1 MTASSPGLE
10 LRTARFR
17 EAGPIEFATVGPPW
31 LGGDGHPMI
40 DKAVRVNEILEIIGD
55 VLSSM
60 SLAFAVAIFCCY
72 SSLSSVRNKIHRNL
86 FIAMLMQILAHL
98 LLASREIAT
107 SRTKVQAAKLEFL
120 QCLNV

>member
-1 MTASSPGLE
+1 PEGRAHRVCHSSG
-10 LRTARFR
+10 R
-17 EAGPIEFATVGPPW
+17 W
-31 LGGDGHPMI
+31 LGGDGHPVENI
-40 DKAVRVNEILEIIGD
+40 SKSFSNYSTCFSPFSNQFLDGKSSAEISIIGD

-107 SRTKVQAAKLEFL
+107 SRTKVQAAKLEF
-120 QCLNV
+120 

>member
-1 MTASSPGLE
+1 NYSTCFSPFSNQFLDGKSSAE
-10 LRTARFR
+10 
-17 EAGPIEFATVGPPW
+17 IS
-31 LGGDGHPMI
+31 MI

-120 QCLNV
+120 